1 MINESIAIAILLI
14 SFFGFIAFRM
24 PVAYAIGVSSVIT
37 MAYLQ
42 LPLMQVVQLMVKGV
56 FSFSLK
62 IFPYQK

>member
-37 MAYLQ
+37 VSYTHLG
-42 LPLMQVVQLMVKGV
+42 P
-56 FSFSLK
+56 
-62 IFPYQK
+62 